1 MSHWYR
7 LLLVSASAALAV
19 AVVAAPTASATA
31 HESLGSSSPSED
43 EQLETAPQQIELVFN
58 ADILTIGADVLVVDE
73 SGKDWVSGDP
83 TITGT
88 TLTAPLAPDMPDAG
102 YQVRWRVVSGDGH
115 PISSVIP
122 FTVGD
127 GEPYVSATP
136 SPEVSFQADADA
148 DAEVEA
154 TADRDQAPELWQ
166 LALLGIGGAAGAVLL
181 FVLFSFLN
189 RRRRARSD
197 DETRRP
203 IEPSDNFERHD
214 S

>member
-1 MSHWYR
+1 M
-7 LLLVSASAALAV
+7 
-19 AVVAAPTASATA
+19 
-31 HESLGSSSPSED
+31 
-43 EQLETAPQQIELVFN
+43 
-58 ADILTIGADVLVVDE
+58 GADVLVVDE
-73 SGKDWVSGDP
+73 SGKDWVSGDLS
-83 TITGT
+83 IAGT

-122 FTVGD
+122 FTIGD
-127 GEPYVSATP
+127 GEPYVSSTP
-136 SPEVSFQADADA
+136 SPEASFQADADA
-148 DAEVEA
+148 DADAEAEA

>member
-1 MSHWYR
+1 M
-7 LLLVSASAALAV
+7 
-19 AVVAAPTASATA
+19 
-31 HESLGSSSPSED
+31 
-43 EQLETAPQQIELVFN
+43 
-58 ADILTIGADVLVVDE
+58 GADVLVVDE
-73 SGKDWVSGDP
+73 SGKDWVSGDL

-203 IEPSDNFERHD
+203 MESSDNFERHD